1 MVIRLVNIRKS
12 DQTSQTRSRAH
23 AEAAGTACWSF
34 TGSHCQDREG
44 KIDPRLSIVNRI
56 LEALRAGE
64 EKRCR
69 DVMTKVVIFA
79 RPNESV
85 LEASEVMLK
94 NAVSQLP
101 VLHKNQIIGT
111 ITEENIIRNLKSNL
125 ANEQVVNVMDPPL
138 PAVPEETALDQARGL
153 LEKNAGLL
161 VKRGKTT
168 VGIITRSDLL
178 RTIE

>member
-1 MVIRLVNIRKS
+1 MSISRNLIKHLRLEAGLTQKQLAQIVGV
-12 DQTSQTRSRAH
+12 SQAH
-23 AEAAGTACWSF
+23 IAKIEK
-34 TGSHCQDREG
+34 G
-44 KIDPRLSIVNRI
+44 KVDPRLSTVNRI

-125 ANEQVVNVMDPPL
+125 ANEQVANVMDPPL
-138 PAVPEETALDQARGL
+138 PVVAEETALDQARGL